1 MFDNMQAQKIHRQ
14 KLLSN
19 ALCVMSY
26 WSFHETDR
34 ERQNSTEFYK
44 AVQFLVQYHP
54 EILRL
59 YINFVHD
66 YRTGTGE

>member
-14 KLLSN
+14 KLLDR

-26 WSFHETDR
+26 WCFHETKNAL
-34 ERQNSTEFYK
+34 QNSEEFYK
-44 AVQFLVQYHP
+44 AVEFLVQYHP

-59 YINFVHD
+59 WINFVFD
-66 YRTGTGE
+66 YRTGA

>member
-19 ALCVMSY
+19 ALCVMSH
-26 WSFHETDR
+26 WSFYETK
-34 ERQNSTEFYK
+34 EETQNSEEFFK

-59 YINFVHD
+59 WIHFVYD
-66 YRTGTGE
+66 YRSGA

>member
-14 KLLSN
+14 KLLDD

-26 WSFHETDR
+26 WCFHETKKAL
-34 ERQNSTEFYK
+34 QNSEEFYR
-44 AVQFLVQYHP
+44 AVEFLVCFHP

-59 YINFVHD
+59 WINFVFD
-66 YRTGTGE
+66 YRTGTE